1 MKKVVFVV
9 LSIGLLMC
17 GCKSQKSLTSYANLN
32 GEWTVVEL
40 TGHTLKADAKKPTLK
55 FDVAENRVSGN
66 AGCNQI
72 VGTVKQG
79 EAKSDALKFS
89 GVAATR
95 KACIDMSAEDAF
107 LKVLDQ
113 VSSFKAEKPN
123 EVTFYGPNK
132 QKLFVINK

>member
-1 MKKVVFVV
+1 MKKVVFVA

-32 GEWTVVEL
+32 GEWAVIEL
-40 TGHTLKADAKKPTLK
+40 TGHTFNADVKKPSLK

-72 VGTVKQG
+72 VGTVKQD
-79 EAKSDALKFS
+79 EAKSGALTFS
-89 GVAATR
+89 GIAATR

-107 LKVLDQ
+107 LKALNQ
-113 VSSFKAEKPN
+113 VSSFKVEKPN
-123 EVTFYGPNK
+123 EATFYGPNN